1 MSDEFHISSIIDD
14 DDGADDEESFE
25 VESPSGAKI
34 SLMTLEEGEH
44 YNRIKD
50 RYMYDNSFKNISDL
64 LELDRILTFEVAA
77 YRASLWLTTGEDYK
91 GRKINA
97 NDLQKSLDIFS
108 REIRGIKKDL
118 GIDKST
124 RDRDQGESVAEYV
137 KKLGIRAKEFGV
149 ARNKQAVKAITILME
164 LRALVTL
171 YENSTEAERKLF
183 NAEFEDI
190 IQWMKDRFNEFDE
203 IDRELRKEQQYWIR
217 TEING

>member
-1 MSDEFHISSIIDD
+1 MSEDFHIGQIIDD
-14 DDGADDEESFE
+14 DDEFDEESFE
-25 VESPSGAKI
+25 VVSPSGAKVF
-34 SLMTLEEGEH
+34 LMTLEEGEH

-50 RYMYDNSFKNISDL
+50 RYMKDNSFKNISDL

-77 YRASLWLTTGEDYK
+77 YRASLWLTAGEDYK

-137 KKLGIRAKEFGV
+137 KKLGIRAKEFGI
-149 ARNKQAVKAITILME
+149 ARNKQAVKAITVLME

-190 IQWMKDRFNEFDE
+190 IGWLKERFKEFDE
-203 IDRELRKEQQYWIR
+203 IDRDLRKEQQYWIR